1 MMIIARKSGR
11 LGNRL
16 FTFAHLL
23 ANAKEYNYT
32 VLDPV
37 FDEYADYFVGT
48 SQQYLTGYPVGSLP
62 GVRWPRKILNYLLYA
77 VCNPIRSD
85 RIAWLHSCFHE
96 AIDLHHPATYPWQ
109 DTEYLSFVH
118 HKAVITNGWVFWDHE
133 NVLKH
138 AGILRKFFM
147 LIPQHSSTVEALLAK
162 CRQMSSIVVGVHIRR
177 GDYQIAAGGVHF
189 HPISEYAE
197 LMRKV
202 ETLFAES
209 ICFLVCSD
217 EKLVLSDFPGLSVVL
232 GPGDAVLDMYSLAD
246 CDYIVGV
253 PSTFSGWASFYG
265 QTPLYFIYDMQRAQ
279 QEMGLQDF
287 IPLNSFDHLDPTLRY
302 QGSDV
307 LKVLVERQ

>member
-1 MMIIARKSGR
+1 MMIVARKSGR

-62 GVRWPRKILNYLLYA
+62 GVRWPRKILNYLLYS

-96 AIDLHHPATYPWQ
+96 ALDLHHPATYPWK
-109 DTEYLSFVH
+109 DTKYLDFVH
-118 HKAVITNGWVFWDHE
+118 HKVVITNGWVFWDHE

-138 AGILRKFFM
+138 VGFLREFFS
-147 LIPQHSSTVEALLAK
+147 LTPQHTAIINDFQAK
-162 CRQMSSIVVGVHIRR
+162 CRKSSPIVIGIHIRR
-177 GDYQIAAGGVHF
+177 GDYQIAAGGVFF
-189 HPISEYAE
+189 HDISAYAE
-197 LMRKV
+197 LMQKMV
-202 ETLFAES
+202 SLFEVPP
-209 ICFLVCSD
+209 CFLVCSD
-217 EKLVLSDFPGLSVVL
+217 EKLQEKDFPGLSVVV
-232 GPGDAVLDMYSLAD
+232 GPGDAVLDMYSLAA
-246 CDYIVGV
+246 CDYIAGV

-265 QTPLYFIYDMQRAQ
+265 QTPLYYIYDMSKAL
-279 QEMGLQDF
+279 QEISLQEF
-287 IPLNSFDHLDPTLRY
+287 IPMNSFDHLDPTLRY
-302 QGSDV
+302 QGREA
-307 LKVLVERQ
+307 K